1 MPRAVVGPR
10 DRGRG
15 ADGGEALDL
24 DQRDVAHG
32 GDAPLAVEPL
42 LLDRLRVIED
52 RGAGLDPG
60 PLRDLLGGHGQDL
73 VGALAQ
79 LAEVARHEADDG
91 AEGAETALEGTR
103 RVELLVE
110 PLGVPVVLPV
120 DEARALVARQ

>member
-1 MPRAVVGPR
+1 MGSYLTIHLYL
-10 DRGRG
+10 
-15 ADGGEALDL
+15 GG
-24 DQRDVAHG
+24 
-32 GDAPLAVEPL
+32 
-42 LLDRLRVIED
+42 
-52 RGAGLDPG
+52 PG
-60 PLRDLLGGHGQDL
+60 PNPEGPPTTRHTPAQAYAGIQATRVLVRSGKGQVRTVEQIKENLPREDI
-73 VGALAQ
+73 VGGALAQ

>member
-1 MPRAVVGPR
+1 MV
-10 DRGRG
+10 
-15 ADGGEALDL
+15 
-24 DQRDVAHG
+24 
-32 GDAPLAVEPL
+32 
-42 LLDRLRVIED
+42 ED